1 MKNVY
6 FIRHG
11 EGYHN
16 LYNYNYH
23 NWHLEYPRLTTKGIK
38 QCLAV
43 KKNIDKV
50 DIILVSPLRRT
61 LETAEFIF
69 DKSNKFLAIDYVREF
84 ISNQCDYKESNKE
97 ISQNFN
103 YVDFSMSYDNY
114 DYNKKET
121 EDDINKRINLFYK
134 YLQDIE
140 FKNIAV
146 VTHGAFLERFIKKY
160 GDNLNIENKGWFD
173 NCEVRK
179 GTLN

>member
-1 MKNVY
+1 MHVKENVKN
-6 FIRHG
+6 
-11 EGYHN
+11 
-16 LYNYNYH
+16 
-23 NWHLEYPRLTTKGIK
+23 
-38 QCLAV
+38 
-43 KKNIDKV
+43 V

-69 DKSNKFLAIDYVREF
+69 DKSNKFLAIDYIREF
-84 ISNQCDYKESNKE
+84 ISNPCDYKESNKE
-97 ISQNFN
+97 ISLNFD

-121 EDDINKRINLFYK
+121 EGDVNERIILFYK
-134 YLQDIE
+134 YLQNSE
-140 FKNIAV
+140 YNNIAV

-160 GDNLNIENKGWFD
+160 QNNLNIENKEWFD